1 MTDYLPRSTGFPTT
15 PLIFAAALIG
25 SALAVASG
33 ARISGV
39 GTTHLTYERA
49 ADSRDLRFEDV
60 SGGSIL
66 IKDAS
71 DGRVIDEIVPGNDG
85 FVRMV
90 MRLLARERIS
100 AGIGQAMPFTLTRWD
115 NGRLTIA
122 DPATGHQME
131 LIGFGAT
138 NVEAF
143 AKLLGN
149 GSASP

>member
-1 MTDYLPRSTGFPTT
+1 MTEILPRSAGFPTT

-39 GTTHLTYERA
+39 GTTHLTYNRTVE
-49 ADSRDLRFEDV
+49 SRDLQFQDV
-60 SGGSIL
+60 PNGAIL
-66 IKDAS
+66 IKDAGS
-71 DGRVIDEIVPGNDG
+71 GKVIGEIMPGNDG

-90 MRLLARERIS
+90 MRLLARERIG
-100 AGIGQAMPFTLTRWD
+100 AGIGQTVPFTLARWD

-122 DPATGHQME
+122 DPATGHRME
-131 LIGFGAT
+131 LVGFGAS

-143 AKLLGN
+143 AKLLTD